1 MDGWLQDTSA
11 APAPRY
17 TVFGMKKLFLIP
29 ILAAALLLPALAQ
42 TSANPFLGRWDLTV
56 TGPRNNFPDWLEVT
70 EKDGALAARYQ
81 PSGGA
86 SQPIRALKMDGARL
100 ILTISPATKARPE
113 TVWELT
119 ANGDKISG
127 VQKNGDAESAKLEG
141 SRAPALNRAAPKAWT
156 DPEPLFNGKDL
167 SGWEPAGGA
176 GNRWVAKDGQL
187 VNAERGANIKTTR
200 KFDDFKLHIE
210 FNCPDEHCN
219 SGVYLRG
226 RYEVQVGTE
235 GGTLPS
241 HEQGAIYGMI
251 APSPALPLGF
261 GQWQVYDIALVGRH
275 VTVIQNGTK
284 IHDNVEIPGITGG
297 ALDANEGDPG
307 PFFLQGD
314 HGPIAYRNIT
324 ISTPKN

>member
-1 MDGWLQDTSA
+1 MVRGPAGCPLAATAAAISINRSRFMDGWLQDTSA

-119 ANGDKISG
+119 ANGDKI
-127 VQKNGDAESAKLEG
+127 
-141 SRAPALNRAAPKAWT
+141 
-156 DPEPLFNGKDL
+156 
-167 SGWEPAGGA
+167 
-176 GNRWVAKDGQL
+176 
-187 VNAERGANIKTTR
+187 
-200 KFDDFKLHIE
+200 
-210 FNCPDEHCN
+210 
-219 SGVYLRG
+219 
-226 RYEVQVGTE
+226 
-235 GGTLPS
+235 
-241 HEQGAIYGMI
+241 
-251 APSPALPLGF
+251 
-261 GQWQVYDIALVGRH
+261 
-275 VTVIQNGTK
+275 
-284 IHDNVEIPGITGG
+284 
-297 ALDANEGDPG
+297 
-307 PFFLQGD
+307 
-314 HGPIAYRNIT
+314 
-324 ISTPKN
+324 